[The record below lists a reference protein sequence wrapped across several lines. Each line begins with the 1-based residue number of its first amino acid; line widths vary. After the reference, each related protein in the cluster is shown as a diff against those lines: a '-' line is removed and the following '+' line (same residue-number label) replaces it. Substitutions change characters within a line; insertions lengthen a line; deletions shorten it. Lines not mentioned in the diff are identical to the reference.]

1 MSLYIHERNQRILWS
16 TIKNLRMFNS
26 NITVEN
32 QEIWFKQ
39 IIGYIYQNNKNRKL
53 TNYELQELNK
63 YTISFMIKELQLIRS
78 IQSNTSNTSNTS
90 KLNQSSISKPNLFLE
105 PSSSHRIE
113 SKSDTYSKQFVER
126 QKDYENMTRK
136 VEPPQP
142 VFQEKI
148 EDNVIENMEEL
159 VKQHLKQRE
168 LDIENLQNKN
178 SENYIKPPINIINDA
193 QNVSNSQ
200 IELSIEELS
209 ENMQQKKTVSWDIDG
224 TKNTSN
230 ITRNEISDLNMK
242 ISNLITIVENMQ
254 KEINNLNKIIIEN
267 TKNNQNMD
275 SYQINSKTIHSEP
288 KIYSEQNDIE
298 NY

>member
-1 MSLYIHERNQRILWS
+1 MSLYIHEGNQRILWS
-16 TIKNLRMFNS
+16 TIKSLRMFNS

-63 YTISFMIKELQLIRS
+63 YTISFMIKELQS
-78 IQSNTSNTSNTS
+78 IQSIQSSNNTS

-148 EDNVIENMEEL
+148 EDSVIENMEEL

-193 QNVSNSQ
+193 QNVSNSP

-209 ENMQQKKTVSWDIDG
+209 ENMQQKKTVSWNIDG

-254 KEINNLNKIIIEN
+254 KEINDLNKIIIEN

-275 SYQINSKTIHSEP
+275 SYQINSKTIDSEP

>member
-1 MSLYIHERNQRILWS
+1 MSLYIHEGNQRILWS
-16 TIKNLRMFNS
+16 TIKSLRMFNS

-63 YTISFMIKELQLIRS
+63 YTISFMIKELQS
-78 IQSNTSNTSNTS
+78 IQSIQSSNNTS

-148 EDNVIENMEEL
+148 EDSVIENMEEL

-178 SENYIKPPINIINDA
+178 IDIKPLINIINDA
-193 QNVSNSQ
+193 QNVSNSP

-209 ENMQQKKTVSWDIDG
+209 ENMQQKKTVSWNIDG
-224 TKNTSN
+224 TKKNTSN

-254 KEINNLNKIIIEN
+254 KEINDLNKIIIEN

-275 SYQINSKTIHSEP
+275 SYQINSKTIDSEP

>member
-1 MSLYIHERNQRILWS
+1 MSLYIHEGNQRILWS
-16 TIKNLRMFNS
+16 TIKSLRMFNS

-63 YTISFMIKELQLIRS
+63 YTISFMIKELQS
-78 IQSNTSNTSNTS
+78 IQSIQSSNNTS

-148 EDNVIENMEEL
+148 EDSVIENMEEL

-178 SENYIKPPINIINDA
+178 IDIKPLINIINDA
-193 QNVSNSQ
+193 QNVSNSP

-209 ENMQQKKTVSWDIDG
+209 ENMQQKKTVSWNIDG
-224 TKNTSN
+224 TKNT
-230 ITRNEISDLNMK
+230 RNDIADLNMK
-242 ISNLITIVENMQ
+242 ISNLITIVQNMQ
-254 KEINNLNKIIIEN
+254 KEINDLNKIIMEN
-267 TKNNQNMD
+267 TVKQNM
-275 SYQINSKTIHSEP
+275 NSPQTNNKTINNVIDSEP

>member
-63 YTISFMIKELQLIRS
+63 YTISFMIKELQSIRS
-78 IQSNTSNTSNTS
+78 IQSNTSNTS

-148 EDNVIENMEEL
+148 EDNVIENMKEL

-230 ITRNEISDLNMK
+230 ITITRNEISDLNMK

-275 SYQINSKTIHSEP
+275 SYQINNKTIDSEP

>member
-1 MSLYIHERNQRILWS
+1 MSLYIHEGNQRILWS
-16 TIKNLRMFNS
+16 TIKSLRMFNS

-63 YTISFMIKELQLIRS
+63 YTISFMIKELQS
-78 IQSNTSNTSNTS
+78 IQSIQSSNNTS

-148 EDNVIENMEEL
+148 EDSVIENMEEL

-193 QNVSNSQ
+193 QNVSNSP

-209 ENMQQKKTVSWDIDG
+209 ENMQQKKTVSWNIDG
-224 TKNTSN
+224 TKKNTSN

-254 KEINNLNKIIIEN
+254 KEINDLNKIIIEN

-275 SYQINSKTIHSEP
+275 SYQINSKTIDSEP